1 MKCCRYIMLKV
12 TRRIGWLTSA
22 GKENA
27 IEGVGTLDVREVTRV
42 GNLLVVATTAG
53 FVLSATF
60 GDIIG
65 AVIGFVITTIWAPI
79 LR

>member
-22 GKENA
+22 GKVNDL
-27 IEGVGTLDVREVTRV
+27 EGVGTLNVREVTRV
-42 GNLLVVATTAG
+42 GDLLVVATTAG